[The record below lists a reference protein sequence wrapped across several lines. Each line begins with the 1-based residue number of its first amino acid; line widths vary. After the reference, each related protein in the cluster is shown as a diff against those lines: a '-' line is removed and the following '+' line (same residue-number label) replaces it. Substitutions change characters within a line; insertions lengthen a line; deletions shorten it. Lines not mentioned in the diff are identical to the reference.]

1 MALVNSSLYRTQ
13 KRNNSLPFFAGFM
26 SPVNE
31 LKPGAFGGNIDV
43 VNKFRWSNSVS
54 DRTEVPSITLKEYE
68 LAYGTWFANLV
79 RIAEGISDFAQAGTL
94 DPYLPLY
101 NVNDA
106 DTGTGFVYRLP
117 YLLGDG
123 GKIRNIENT
132 WSEFRGGI
140 DNMFDKSGDGGV
152 LNSIGQVAGWA
163 MGGISPG
170 VGFEDIYEFKNTNL
184 ESITVTFPLYNTVNL
199 QEAKLNFDFVNL
211 ITFQNL
217 KTRTSFLTYVPPKIY
232 TVSTANCLGG
242 LYWPVAVISNI
253 SIESIGTTRELREF
267 GGTPLLIPEAY
278 KVSLTIRQLL
288 ANSSNI
294 FEGAIG
300 GKKVNVFSD
309 VGAIN
314 DALNIAGN
322 RLGLN
327 QTVTPNAG
335 GGTTTNSNL
344 TISLPRTGL

>member
-1 MALVNSSLYRTQ
+1 LS
-13 KRNNSLPFFAGFM
+13 
-26 SPVNE
+26 
-31 LKPGAFGGNIDV
+31 
-43 VNKFRWSNSVS
+43 
-54 DRTEVPSITLKEYE
+54 
-68 LAYGTWFANLV
+68 YGTWFANIV
-79 RIAEGISDFAQAGTL
+79 RVAQGISNFAEAGSL
-94 DPYLPLY
+94 DPYVPLY
-101 NVNDA
+101 SVTDA
-106 DTGTGFVYRLP
+106 DNGTGFVYRLP

-140 DNMFDKSGDGGV
+140 DNMFDKSGDGGF
-152 LNSIGQVAGWA
+152 LNSAGQVAGWA
-163 MGGISPG
+163 LGGISPG

-184 ESITVTFPLYNTVNL
+184 ESITVTFPLYNTITL

-217 KTRTSFLTYVPPKIY
+217 KTRTSFLTYFPPKIY

-288 ANSSNI
+288 PNSSNI

-300 GKKVNVFSD
+300 GKKVNVFAD
-309 VGAIN
+309 TAPIN
-314 DALNIAGN
+314 EALGIAGGA
-322 RLGLN
+322 LGLN
-327 QTVTPNAG
+327 RTVAPNAG
-335 GGTTTNSNL
+335 GGSTTNSRL
-344 TISLPRTGL
+344 TLSGPVPRGIL

>member
-1 MALVNSSLYRTQ
+1 MALVTSSLYTVTPRTD
-13 KRNNSLPFFAGFM
+13 KLPFFANFL
-26 SPVNE
+26 SNVNQ

-79 RIAEGISDFAQAGTL
+79 RVAQGISDFATAGTL
-94 DPYLPLY
+94 DPYVPLY
-101 NVNDA
+101 SVTDA
-106 DTGTGFVYRLP
+106 DNGTGFYYRLP

-123 GKIRNIENT
+123 AKIRNIENT

-140 DNMFDKSGDGGV
+140 DNMFDKSGDGGF
-152 LNSIGQVAGWA
+152 LNSVGQLAGWA
-163 MGGISPG
+163 LGGTAPG

-184 ESITVTFPLYNTVNL
+184 ESITVTFPLYNTVSL

-217 KTRTSFLTYVPPKIY
+217 KTRTSVLTFVPPKIY

-242 LYWPVAVISNI
+242 LYWPVAVISNV

-267 GGTPLLIPEAY
+267 GSTPLLIPEAY

-288 ANSSNI
+288 PNSSNI

-300 GKKVNVFSD
+300 GKKVNVFADSEPIANAFNLEQNVD
-309 VGAIN
+309 GTIRSPIP
-314 DALNIAGN
+314 NIPNPFPFRPQFGPE
-322 RLGLN
+322 
-327 QTVTPNAG
+327 TP
-335 GGTTTNSNL
+335 
-344 TISLPRTGL
+344 PR